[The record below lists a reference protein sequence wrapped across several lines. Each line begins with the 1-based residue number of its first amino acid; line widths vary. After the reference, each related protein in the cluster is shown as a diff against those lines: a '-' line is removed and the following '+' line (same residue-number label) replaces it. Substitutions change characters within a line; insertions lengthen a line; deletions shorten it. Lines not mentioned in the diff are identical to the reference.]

1 MKVIF
6 GVGNFK
12 TVLKKN
18 KIVTVGVFDGL
29 HRGHQTILRRV
40 VREAKAKRATSVVV
54 TFDFHPSRL
63 LQGRKEILALT
74 TLQDKLALLKKE
86 GIDLCFVVSFN
97 RAFARIPAEKFV
109 KDILLDKIGML
120 SLYVG
125 EDFVFGRGKRGDVSL
140 LKRFSRKYHFG
151 LRIVRHLKINNRIV
165 SSTRIRS
172 LVSAG
177 LIDEANHLL
186 GRPIFF
192 SGDVVKG
199 DGRGKSLGFPTA
211 NIRLS
216 KEILVP
222 HGIYA
227 TEVLLEGK
235 RIKGL
240 TYIGAKATFFRQ
252 QNHRSIEVYLL
263 DFKKNIYGKRIE
275 VRLLKKIRPDRR
287 FVSPE
292 TLVRQIKRDLVQARK
307 IFKKSHR
314 YPA

>member
-1 MKVIF
+1 MKVIS
-6 GVGNFK
+6 GIGNFK
-12 TVLKKN
+12 TVFKKN
-18 KIVTVGVFDGL
+18 KIVTVGVFDGV
-29 HRGHQTILRRV
+29 HRGHQAILKRV
-40 VREAKAKRATSVVV
+40 LRKAKAKRAASVVV

-63 LQGRKEILALT
+63 LQGRKEVFNLT

-125 EDFVFGRGKRGDVSL
+125 EDFVFGERKRGNVSL

-151 LRIVRHLKINNRIV
+151 LRVVRHLKVNNRIV

-172 LVSAG
+172 LVSDG
-177 LIDEANHLL
+177 LIDEASHLL

-211 NIRLS
+211 NIRLP
-216 KEILVP
+216 KEILIP

-227 TEVLLEGK
+227 AEAILAGK
-235 RIKGL
+235 KLKGL
-240 TYIGAKATFFRQ
+240 IYIGTKPTFFRQ
-252 QNHRSIEVYLL
+252 QNHRSVEVYLL
-263 DFKKNIYGKRIE
+263 DFRKKIYGKRIE
-275 VRLLKKIRPDRR
+275 VRLLKKIRSDRR
-287 FVSPE
+287 FSSPGP
-292 TLVRQIKRDLVQARK
+292 LVRQIKRDLDQARK
-307 IFKKSHR
+307 IFKEPPR
-314 YPA
+314 YTT